1 MEGKNMDKLIEI
13 AKSLGLEIT
22 ISDFDD
28 LRKEYCFSWKDQH
41 VYMVLS
47 NEKKLPARLKLEA
60 ESCDGDFR
68 ERLIQL
74 ANEIE

>member
-28 LRKEYCFSWKDQH
+28 LRREYCFSWKDQH
-41 VYMVLS
+41 VYVVLS
-47 NEKKLPARLKLEA
+47 NEKKLPVRLKLEA
-60 ESCDGDFR
+60 EHRDGEFR
-68 ERLIQL
+68 DKLLQL
-74 ANEIE
+74 MDEIG